1 MKNRVSVQDFRTIIR
16 ALSAAYP
23 RDNFIP
29 DEYSFNLWYS
39 ELQDIPYITLRRAA
53 DNYIQTNRYAPTI
66 ADMRAYANDM
76 ENAFDMLASQAWD
89 QLLRALRYSYAPES
103 ERVWNELPEITKKCV
118 GGYATF
124 RSWGNTTNETL
135 EAVQRP
141 MFLKRFDVF
150 QSWER
155 TEQSLPPEVR
165 KKTLPVI
172 GCVQAGE
179 QAAIEH
185 NPEKRETTPAPS
197 SRMDALRKRLGA

>member
-39 ELQDIPYITLRRAA
+39 ELQDIPYIALRRAA

-66 ADMRAYANDM
+66 ADMRAYATDM

-150 QSWER
+150 QSRER

-165 KKTLPVI
+165 KKPLPVI

-185 NPEKRETTPAPS
+185 IPEKRETTPAPS